1 MTLMKIQKKKLKK
14 IFSGLPKKLALRAFL
29 TFLALLLLFSILGGF
44 IFYKYVF
51 LVKKKEVEI
60 SEKPPQ
66 FKEKTY
72 QTILRIWREKE
83 ESLQKI
89 GQKEYRNPFKRLTE

>member
-1 MTLMKIQKKKLKK
+1 MTLIKIQKKKIKK
-14 IFSGLPKKLALRAFL
+14 IFRELPKKLALRAFL
-29 TFLALLLLFSILGGF
+29 TFLILLLLFSILGGF

-60 SEKPPQ
+60 SEKPLQ

-72 QTILRIWREKE
+72 QAILEIWQTKE
-83 ESLQKI
+83 ENLQKI
-89 GQKEYRNPFKRLTE
+89 EQKEYKNPFKGLTE